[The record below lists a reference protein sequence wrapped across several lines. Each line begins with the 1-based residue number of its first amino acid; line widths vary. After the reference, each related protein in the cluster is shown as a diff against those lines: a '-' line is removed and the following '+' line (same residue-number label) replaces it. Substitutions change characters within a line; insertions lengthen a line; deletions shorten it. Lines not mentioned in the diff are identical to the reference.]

1 MPGQWVREEHSVN
14 EYWFDLEVAGPVT
27 DEHVGR
33 LAEVI
38 IERLGDG
45 VDATVQADERGGVVM
60 FSRGAEDVAEAIMSA
75 IADVRAAG
83 MAVTGVDGGDLV
95 AVETIA
101 TRAKVTVHA
110 VRHWVAGV
118 RGPGGFPEPVSQRL
132 FSWTQVA
139 EWLVRNKLGNV
150 DHAAA
155 EVARAATFFNALLTA
170 DRTVDE
176 VVPRHRRADLAR
188 VSTRLA
194 ACA

>member
-1 MPGQWVREEHSVN
+1 MN

-38 IERLGDG
+38 IDRFGDG

-60 FSRGAEDVAEAIMSA
+60 FSREAEDVAEAIMSA
-75 IADVRAAG
+75 IADVREAG

-118 RGPGGFPEPVSQRL
+118 RGPGGFPEPVRQRL
-132 FSWTQVA
+132 FSWAQVS
-139 EWLVRNKLGNV
+139 EWLVRNKLGQV
-150 DHAAA
+150 DHAAVEA
-155 EVARAATFFNALLTA
+155 ARAATFFNALLTA

-176 VVPRHRRADLAR
+176 VVPRHRRAELAR

-194 ACA
+194 ACG